1 MYFEFVPFRDCFLQK
16 SVSKGIKCFIYH
28 QRFVRPSVVHL
39 RRSCSHLALLPSLP
53 LARLYSQKN
62 HHFQVNLENNVSA
75 PLCSCSGTP
84 NSLDLRNSSPPIAWT
99 IKNPRAFAAVSGSL
113 HKLAPYLAWVC
124 CPLIGFSPYSTCEV
138 VSFVRPSEHLCVR
151 LRGPFRTASST
162 IHWRL
167 ARVSTGTQQKRPAVG
182 LAVFVLLGLA

>member
-1 MYFEFVPFRDCFLQK
+1 MNVLRVCPFSRLLLAK
-16 SVSKGIKCFIYH
+16 SVSKGIKCCIYH

-138 VSFVRPSEHLCVR
+138 VSLCALRNISASACAGRSERHRALYTGAWHACQ
-151 LRGPFRTASST
+151 P
-162 IHWRL
+162 
-167 ARVSTGTQQKRPAVG
+167 ARNRNGQQVV
-182 LAVFVLLGLA
+182 LAVFVFA